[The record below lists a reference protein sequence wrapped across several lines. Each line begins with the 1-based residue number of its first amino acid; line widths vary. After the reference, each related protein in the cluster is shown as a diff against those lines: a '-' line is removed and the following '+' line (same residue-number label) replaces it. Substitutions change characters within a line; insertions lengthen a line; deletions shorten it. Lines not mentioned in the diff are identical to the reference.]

1 MKNPVLKKEMK
12 LTVRT
17 KKTIWGLFM
26 FNAALALC
34 GLFAFYIM
42 FDSSVNTTIN
52 YSDMLM
58 LYVMI
63 VVLEMCL
70 VAYIV
75 PSVTASSIAGE
86 REKQTLEILLTTA
99 LKPWQIIWGKLVS
112 SISTLLLYILSGLPI
127 LAIVFSV
134 GGVQVLDLIQV
145 ILYIFVLAIYFGSFG
160 ILFSCLFKKSMVATI
175 CTYGMVIVST
185 LGPFVLKWTVYVIRE
200 INLVATKSGVDV
212 ANAGNSVALGF
223 LSPMETVISLI
234 CSQVGSGDAFQGI
247 SIPGDVTHSIWEN
260 VTPEIWFAVSVVIQ
274 LLVSVGVLCLAAKRL
289 NPIKKVR
296 ARKKKASEA
305 LEA

>member
-17 KKTIWGLFM
+17 RKTVWGLFL

-42 FDSSVNTTIN
+42 FDSSVNATIN

-99 LKPWQIIWGKLVS
+99 LKPGQIIWGKLVS

-134 GGVQVLDLIQV
+134 GGIEIVDLIQV
-145 ILYIFVLAIYFGSFG
+145 MLYIFVLAIFFGSFG

-175 CTYGMVIVST
+175 CTYGMVIIT
-185 LGPFVLKWTVYVIRE
+185 ALGPYIFKWTVYVVHQ
-200 INLVATKSGVDV
+200 INMVTSNSNADP
-212 ANAGNSVALGF
+212 NAGASVALGL
-223 LSPMETVISLI
+223 LSPMESVIALI
-234 CSQVGSGDAFQGI
+234 CAQIGSGDIFTDMC
-247 SIPGDVTHSIWEN
+247 IPGDVTNTIWSHA
-260 VTPEIWFAVSVVIQ
+260 TPEIWFGISVVVQ

-296 ARKKKASEA
+296 KSKRKLNEA
-305 LEA
+305 KEA